1 MLFSWAINK
10 DGCRWVAMRADRFHW
25 ALDKSLAYLQLLY
38 LSELSAVPA
47 VTQAY
52 NYNIFEKAHLRN
64 K

>member
-1 MLFSWAINK
+1 MLISGTANK
-10 DGCRWVAMRADRFHW
+10 DGCRWVATGADRFHS
-25 ALDKSLAYLQLLY
+25 ALDMSLAYLQLLY